1 MNTSNLPKTQRAWRA
16 VKRGKPSEALV
27 LQTDVPVPS
36 LSPGEVLVK
45 VQAAALNPVGWKIMT
60 TVPNVIARRP
70 ITPEYDL
77 AGVIV
82 DANGSE
88 FSAGD
93 EVIGFIPLA
102 LQAKTGQGTLTE
114 YTKLPAANVALKP
127 SNISAVEA
135 CGLPLVGETA
145 LQALVDVGKLE
156 AGQTVFINGGSSA
169 VGMNGI
175 YIAKALGARVV
186 TSASSRN
193 EELCRKLGADEF
205 VDYTARPLHEHFM
218 ANPPS
223 PKFDII
229 FDAVALVDP
238 ALYKCSNAYMKPK
251 GLYISTG
258 PWPDLKSWGGSTGV
272 SKFLSL
278 GCEILKPSFLSGVN
292 AKWTAVSVTHKQQDL
307 AKLCDL
313 VAEGKLKP
321 VVDSVYK
328 FEDALSAYERLMTS
342 RATGKV
348 VVKVDESVG

>member
-1 MNTSNLPKTQRAWRA
+1 VWLK
-16 VKRGKPSEALV
+16 
-27 LQTDVPVPS
+27 
-36 LSPGEVLVK
+36 
-45 VQAAALNPVGWKIMT
+45 
-60 TVPNVIARRP
+60 
-70 ITPEYDL
+70 
-77 AGVIV
+77 
-82 DANGSE
+82 
-88 FSAGD
+88 
-93 EVIGFIPLA
+93 A

-193 EELCRKLGADEF
+193 EELCRKLGADEVSLYFYATIPFLMSHQF

-238 ALYKCSNAYMKPK
+238 ALYKCSNAYIKPK

-258 PWPDLKSWGGSTGV
+258 PWPDLKSWGGSNGV

-292 AKWTAVSVTHKQQDL
+292 AKWTSVHFY
-307 AKLCDL
+307 C
-313 VAEGKLKP
+313 
-321 VVDSVYK
+321 
-328 FEDALSAYERLMTS
+328 DALTPR
-342 RATGKV
+342 
-348 VVKVDESVG
+348 